1 MIFEYRSQA
10 KSQCKPSSRLISSLL
25 KQSPGIR
32 PRFFN
37 QKMAQKESEKIMPS
51 TAANVIMHSAKL
63 SYQVMGI
70 WIYIVGFH
78 RRIKVPS
85 VRLILYSTT

>member
-1 MIFEYRSQA
+1 
-10 KSQCKPSSRLISSLL
+10 
-25 KQSPGIR
+25 
-32 PRFFN
+32 
-37 QKMAQKESEKIMPS
+37 MAQKESEKIMPS
-51 TAANVIMHSAKL
+51 TAANVIMRSAKL